1 MSDLVRAMFIAGLVS
16 GTQPLTIMGL
26 LLVMTGRS
34 PRRSGWAYVAGALTV
49 ETAVLLLANVV
60 IGAAVEPGTGPAKAF
75 LGVRLALGLAL
86 VVFGLLLRRPA
97 KKPQP
102 EVPKA
107 LERLQNM
114 DPKKSFIAGFLLA
127 DYQGPVIASL
137 ALAASDVASAGR
149 LLSIGLY
156 TLLASGIPL
165 ALMLAVTRSDRT
177 RDRLDSGTKWI
188 MRNRR
193 LLASWIC
200 LVAGTFLAADAAIG
214 LLFVKSR

>member
-1 MSDLVRAMFIAGLVS
+1 VSDLVRAMIIAGLVS

-114 DPKKSFIAGFLLA
+114 DPKKSFIAGFVLA

-214 LLFVKSR
+214 LLFVGSR

>member
-1 MSDLVRAMFIAGLVS
+1 MSDLVRAMIIAGLVS

-114 DPKKSFIAGFLLA
+114 DPKKSFIAGFVLA

-214 LLFVKSR
+214 LLFVGSR

>member
-1 MSDLVRAMFIAGLVS
+1 MSDLVRAMIIAGLVS

-114 DPKKSFIAGFLLA
+114 DPKKSFIAGFVLA

-137 ALAASDVASAGR
+137 ALAASEVASAGR

-214 LLFVKSR
+214 LLVVGSR